1 MSSSQSLPRLLGAS
15 SLALVVAFGLA
26 LAEPSKDFE
35 PTVGQPGKDVI
46 WVPTAQ
52 ALVDKM
58 LDMAKVT
65 PSDFVMDLGS
75 GDGRTVITAAKRG
88 AKALGIEYNPDM
100 IALSRRNA
108 QAAGVAERA
117 EFREAD
123 LFATDF
129 SQATVITMFLLPS
142 INIKLKPKILEMRPG
157 TRVVSNSFDMAD
169 WTPEETA
176 EAVEGCR
183 TYCRAH
189 FWVVPAKVE
198 GTWKLPDDGELR
210 LQQTYQMI
218 EGSLRV
224 GTSNMPISNGKVIG
238 DQIVFTA
245 GDARYTGRVNGNAI
259 EGIAKLPSAGKRH
272 DSDWRAPVACGTGR
286 LIPSS
291 ALPPTSGRR
300 RRRLGSS
307 VRR

>member
-1 MSSSQSLPRLLGAS
+1 
-15 SLALVVAFGLA
+15 
-26 LAEPSKDFE
+26 
-35 PTVGQPGKDVI
+35 
-46 WVPTAQ
+46 
-52 ALVDKM
+52 
-58 LDMAKVT
+58 
-65 PSDFVMDLGS
+65 
-75 GDGRTVITAAKRG
+75 
-88 AKALGIEYNPDM
+88 
-100 IALSRRNA
+100 
-108 QAAGVAERA
+108 
-117 EFREAD
+117 
-123 LFATDF
+123 
-129 SQATVITMFLLPS
+129 MFLLPS

-198 GTWKLPDDGELR
+198 GTWKLPDGGELR

-259 EGIAKLPSAGKRH
+259 EGIAQ
-272 DSDWRAPVACGTGR
+272 
-286 LIPSS
+286 
-291 ALPPTSGRR
+291 TSVGWKATR
-300 RRRLGSS
+300 
-307 VRR
+307 